1 MARKN
6 TSLEWTGGEFYVLS
20 LLLIQGIEAYKTYV
34 NRPGYDLVA
43 VCGATGRSC
52 RIQVKCRTELKAPGH
67 FLLGNCE
74 SDVVVHVRLN
84 RSPEGDSWSHA
95 SPDIWV
101 LPTQVVAKAIEPAS
115 NLGKVKL
122 SQIPD
127 LERYRNA
134 WHVVRDHLEGH
145 SKT

>member
-1 MARKN
+1 MAHKD
-6 TSLEWTGGEFYVLS
+6 TSLEWTGAEFLVLS

-52 RIQVKCRTELKAPGH
+52 RIQVKCRTEKKAPKH
-67 FLLGNCE
+67 FLIGNCE

-84 RSPEGDSWSHA
+84 RILEGDSWSHA

-101 LPTQVVAKAIEPAS
+101 LPTEVVAKAIEPTS
-115 NLGKVKL
+115 RLGKVKL

-127 LERYRNA
+127 LETYRSA
-134 WHVVRDHLEGH
+134 WHVVRDHLEGQ